1 MDKAE
6 RERFIEENLGLV
18 HACAKRFR
26 SRGME
31 YDDLFQAGCMG
42 LVKAA
47 DHFEPERGYQFSTY
61 AVPVILGEM
70 RRLFREGG
78 TVKVGRALKELSLRA
93 ARETERFLEREGR
106 TPAIGE
112 LAALLGIEV
121 SEAAQ
126 AISAGQVPL
135 SLTREEEEGGQ
146 ADIPVDAPEEK
157 ISERLALQQVLSTL
171 EPHDRNLIIARY
183 FKHRTQTETARQF
196 GMTQVQV
203 SRREK
208 KILAQMREALK

>member
-47 DHFEPERGYQFSTY
+47 DHFELERGYQFSTY

-112 LAALLGIEV
+112 LAALLGIRFRLPERRKK
-121 SEAAQ
+121 ADRL
-126 AISAGQVPL
+126 IFPW
-135 SLTREEEEGGQ
+135 TRRKKKFPNGLRCS
-146 ADIPVDAPEEK
+146 K
-157 ISERLALQQVLSTL
+157 C
-171 EPHDRNLIIARY
+171 
-183 FKHRTQTETARQF
+183 
-196 GMTQVQV
+196 
-203 SRREK
+203 SRRLSRMTE
-208 KILAQMREALK
+208 I

>member
-126 AISAGQVPL
+126 AISAGQAPL

>member
-6 RERFIEENLGLV
+6 RERFIEETLGLV